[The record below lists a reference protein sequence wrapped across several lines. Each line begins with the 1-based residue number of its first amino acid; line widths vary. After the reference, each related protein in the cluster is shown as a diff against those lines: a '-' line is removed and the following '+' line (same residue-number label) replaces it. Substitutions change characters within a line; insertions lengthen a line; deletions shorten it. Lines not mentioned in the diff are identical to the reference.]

1 MSMYYPEALEYIHS
15 APRFKGTAGL
25 ARIRRL
31 CAILGDPQR
40 GMRFVHIAGTN
51 GKGSIAHMTAAALT
65 ASGYRTGLFISP
77 FVLDFR
83 ERMQTDGR
91 LIPREAFADIA
102 SRVRAA
108 AERLAAEGMDAT
120 EFELVTACGL
130 LWFRE
135 TACDFVVLEVGLG
148 GRFDATNVI
157 DRPECAVIAKI
168 ALDHTAILGD
178 TVEQIAMEK
187 CGIIKGACE
196 VVSVPGQAPGALE
209 VIRETCRR
217 TGARLTVP
225 EPPEPIAVT
234 LGSCRFFAGGLE
246 WMIPLGGAH
255 QLQNAA
261 AALAVLEALRRQGV
275 RIPPERAAAGIAVL
289 HFPGRLERAAEN
301 PPIYLDG
308 AHNPDGAAALAKALE
323 GIPHTVVFAAM
334 KDKDYAVCARMLASS
349 ARRFIVCGLPME
361 RAAAPAEI
369 LRALEGIRAEA
380 VPDAAAALRLVRE
393 AGETAV
399 FCGSLYLVA
408 EVRALLRGVDGE

>member
-1 MSMYYPEALEYIHS
+1 MNYPEALQYIHS

-31 CAILGDPQR
+31 CTLLGEPQR

-77 FVLDFR
+77 FVVDFR
-83 ERMQTDGR
+83 ERMQVDGR
-91 LIPREAFADIA
+91 LIPRETLADVA

-108 AERLAAEGMDAT
+108 AERLAGEGMDAT

-135 TACDFVVLEVGLG
+135 AACDFVVLEVGLG

-157 DRPECAVIAKI
+157 DAPECAVIARI

-209 VIRETCRR
+209 VIRQTCRR

-225 EPPEPIAVT
+225 ELPEAEAVT
-234 LGSCRFFAGGLE
+234 LESCRFHVEGLE
-246 WMIPLGGAH
+246 WSVPLGGAH
-255 QLQNAA
+255 QLTNAA
-261 AALAVLEALRRQGV
+261 AALAVLEALRRRGV
-275 RIPPERAAAGIAVL
+275 CIPPERAAAGIAAL
-289 HFPGRLERAAEN
+289 RFPGRLERAAEN
-301 PPIYLDG
+301 PLIYLDG
-308 AHNPDGAAALAKALE
+308 AHNPDGASALAGALA
-323 GIPHTVVFAAM
+323 GTPHTVVFAAM
-334 KDKDYAVCARMLASS
+334 RDKDYAVCARTLAAS
-349 ARRFIVCGLPME
+349 ASRFIVCGLPME
-361 RAAAPAEI
+361 RAASPEEI
-369 LRALEGIRAEA
+369 LRSLEGVPAEA
-380 VPDAAAALRLVRE
+380 VPDAAGALRLVQE

-408 EVRALLRGVDGE
+408 EARALLRGFDAE